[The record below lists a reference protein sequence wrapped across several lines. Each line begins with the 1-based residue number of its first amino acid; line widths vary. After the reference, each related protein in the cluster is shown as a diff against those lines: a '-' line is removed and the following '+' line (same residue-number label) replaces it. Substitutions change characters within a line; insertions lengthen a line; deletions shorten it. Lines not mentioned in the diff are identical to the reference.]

1 MIGLWPSG
9 SGVVAEA
16 RGRGG
21 ETPGELEEARK
32 DLKLAEGLAN
42 LDLDSQ
48 RPWPSYPTAHHLP
61 SHPKVFSS
69 FPCKSLADY
78 DRRSYLALLTVS
90 V

>member
-1 MIGLWPSG
+1 MA
-9 SGVVAEA
+9 AEA

-32 DLKLAEGLAN
+32 DWKLAEGLAN

-48 RPWPSYPTAHHLP
+48 RPWPSYSTTYHLP
-61 SHPKVFSS
+61 SRPEVFSS
-69 FPCKSLADY
+69 LPCKPLANC
-78 DRRSYLALLTVS
+78 DRRSYLVLLTLSVS